1 MTKRKLTLP
10 LTVLALTLSALV
22 SAQEGSVK
30 YRQAIMMTVGGHAG
44 AVAQIAYGG
53 VPYQDY
59 LAGHAHALA
68 EVSKQ
73 VTIAFKEQAM
83 TEDPPTRAKAAI
95 WEEWDEFEAKAGD
108 MEKAAAAVAEAAE
121 SGDTE
126 AVAAKL
132 DPLWDTCKGCHK
144 KFRRKQE

>member
-1 MTKRKLTLP
+1 MTKKKLSLP
-10 LTVLALTLSALV
+10 LMLLALMFSTAL
-22 SAQEGSVK
+22 SAQEGPVK
-30 YRQAIMMTVGGHAG
+30 YRQSIMNTVGGHAG

-53 VPYQDY
+53 VPHKDY
-59 LAGHAHALA
+59 LAGHAHALV

-83 TEDPPTRAKAAI
+83 TEDPPTLAKAAI

-108 MEKAAAAVAEAAE
+108 LEKAAGEVAQAAE

-132 DPLWDTCKGCHK
+132 DPLWDACKGCHK
-144 KFRRKQE
+144 KFKKKQE